1 MEAGAQR
8 PSLALFPVCLEGEN
22 QAGTGAWNH
31 SQLYHLWFP
40 RRKVEERASGMGLGD
55 LDGERCL
62 KKWGTKPFSTISS
75 CPIKLQAVSLCSG
88 TRNGSSGKEIQ
99 ECGHVGNLLPQTLQA
114 V

>member
-40 RRKVEERASGMGLGD
+40 RRKVEERASGAGLGTWMETD
-55 LDGERCL
+55 VLESGGQNL
-62 KKWGTKPFSTISS
+62 FPPFLPVQSS
-75 CPIKLQAVSLCSG
+75 YRQFLFVLEPEMVPVGKRI
-88 TRNGSSGKEIQ
+88 RN
-99 ECGHVGNLLPQTLQA
+99 VDM
-114 V
+114 